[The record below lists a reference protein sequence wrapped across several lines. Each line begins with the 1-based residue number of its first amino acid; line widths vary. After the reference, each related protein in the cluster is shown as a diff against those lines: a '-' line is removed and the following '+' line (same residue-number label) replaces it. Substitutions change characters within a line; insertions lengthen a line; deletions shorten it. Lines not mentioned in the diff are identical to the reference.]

1 MDLSPDLDKYIH
13 ESIAHTL
20 GLPVSSKTLELKLA
34 ATEEARNHLQNQ
46 IFRLE
51 EQLKEKDQK
60 LDGSRVR
67 VSHFLILLLFFV
79 QKIFFFFVLV
89 LL

>member
-67 VSHFLILLLFFV
+67 VFAFLDSSLF
-79 QKIFFFFVLV
+79 QKIFFFFFVLV